1 MLSYRRISALF
12 AVVYAV
18 FLLLL
23 AGWVLNF
30 KFDGSPSYGRSAFRF
45 LELGFFENA
54 YRPPLYPGFLA
65 ILISVFGDHWE
76 QWAIF
81 SQIFLAAI
89 TCGATV
95 FLAARAGGHWSVG
108 IPAGCLWMVNLPL
121 HLELIKQRETCLY
134 ITLQM
139 LAIVIF
145 MESKGWM
152 RALLIGLIA
161 ALAHLTRPDCIVP
174 TVMLLALLLSSTAF
188 DFSGA
193 VSSDKPIWHRL
204 FLNIRR
210 SISIS
215 SIKHFVFA
223 FLVFCLSVAPWQRT
237 INQMTGKF
245 NVGSAALLGVNLWK
259 GNNPYLWQF
268 YPGMEIDNI
277 QGVLRVDT
285 GISPEVS
292 TEEFELNAIHQK
304 QATAFIKA
312 DIPGFF
318 GRTVVKAFLFFSPIP
333 LPYSTGEIVK
343 SADGIEIVSR
353 RYISPVFLVI
363 YTVFSLIVFTGTF
376 LFFKA
381 WFRWSPYARIISA
394 LFLFNFMLNVGLHA
408 IFFYEY
414 RFRFPLEP
422 LLVIFSAVAFANLLN
437 KYTGN
442 KIPNINSNSI

>member
-1 MLSYRRISALF
+1 MLSYRRISTLF
-12 AVVYAV
+12 AVVYAC
-18 FLLLL
+18 FLLFL
-23 AGWVLNF
+23 AGWVLNY

-45 LELGFFENA
+45 LENGFFENA

-65 ILISVFGDHWE
+65 ILITFFGDYWE
-76 QWAIF
+76 HWAIF
-81 SQIFLAAI
+81 SQIFLSALA
-89 TCGATV
+89 CGATV
-95 FLAARAGGHWSVG
+95 FLAARAGGHWMVG

-121 HLELIKQRETCLY
+121 HLEMIKQRETSLY

-152 RALLIGLIA
+152 RALLISTTV

-188 DFSGA
+188 DDSGS
-193 VSSDKPIWHRL
+193 VSSNKPASNRL
-204 FLNIRR
+204 SLMIRR
-210 SISIS
+210 SISVS
-215 SIKHFVFA
+215 SIKYLVFA
-223 FLVFCLSVAPWQRT
+223 FLIFALCVAPWQQT
-237 INQMTGKF
+237 INCMTGKF
-245 NVGSAALLGVNLWK
+245 NIGSSALLGVNLWK

-285 GISPEVS
+285 GIAPEVP

-304 QATAFIKA
+304 QATEFIKA
-312 DIPGFF
+312 DLPGFL
-318 GRTVVKAFLFFSPIP
+318 GRTVVKGLLFFSPIP
-333 LPYSTGEIVK
+333 LPYSTGTIAK
-343 SADGIEIVSR
+343 DNDGIKIVSR
-353 RYISPVFLVI
+353 RYINPAFLII
-363 YTVFSLIVFTGTF
+363 YTIFSLIVFAGTF

-422 LLVIFSAVAFANLLN
+422 FFIIFSAVAFSHLVKMN
-437 KYTGN
+437 TGN
-442 KIPNINSNSI
+442 KLHN